1 MLKALLS
8 RRLAQAGSTAA
19 AAVTSRAG
27 VGGGWVALHSS
38 AAAAASLQVKI
49 PALGESISDG
59 TVSAV
64 LKQAGDRVEEDEAIL
79 QIETDKVTVDVR
91 APQAGFI
98 EAILVKEDDNV
109 EVGHVVASISDS
121 AKGTASKPAPAAK
134 SAEASAP
141 PAEAKNESKQQSG
154 SRTKAPAAAAAA
166 PAPAAPAAAA
176 AEAAEPAHR
185 APSIAFPPRRTPD
198 GKPISMLPASDA
210 KQMLASML
218 AAAGGGSSSSAGPS
232 AAAPIPEQYRN
243 MIAVPIV
250 GGSMP
255 ILRGPPVPSRGPP
268 GPARQV
274 ISDREME
281 AIMLGGAEP

>member
-98 EAILVKEDDNV
+98 EAILVRACSTNSV
-109 EVGHVVASISDS
+109 TLH
-121 AKGTASKPAPAAK
+121 AAHCW
-134 SAEASAP
+134 
-141 PAEAKNESKQQSG
+141 
-154 SRTKAPAAAAAA
+154 RL
-166 PAPAAPAAAA
+166 
-176 AEAAEPAHR
+176 H
-185 APSIAFPPRRTPD
+185 
-198 GKPISMLPASDA
+198 
-210 KQMLASML
+210 
-218 AAAGGGSSSSAGPS
+218 
-232 AAAPIPEQYRN
+232 
-243 MIAVPIV
+243 
-250 GGSMP
+250 
-255 ILRGPPVPSRGPP
+255 
-268 GPARQV
+268 
-274 ISDREME
+274 
-281 AIMLGGAEP
+281 